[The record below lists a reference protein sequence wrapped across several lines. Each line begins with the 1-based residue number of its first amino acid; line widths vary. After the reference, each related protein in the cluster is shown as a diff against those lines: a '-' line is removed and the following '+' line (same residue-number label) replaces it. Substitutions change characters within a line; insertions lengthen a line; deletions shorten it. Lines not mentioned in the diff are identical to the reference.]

1 LNERS
6 FKIEVVHGDADD
18 VSVVTPNGT
27 ITPDG
32 WAEDPDHVFRGAVSG
47 VEASSQPD
55 TDAID
60 STDDE

>member
-1 LNERS
+1 MNERS
-6 FKIEVVHGDADD
+6 FETEVVHGNADD
-18 VSVVTPNGT
+18 VSVITPNGT
-27 ITPDG
+27 ITLDC